1 MMRSGMTAAEIGAKF
16 GVSKETIRS
25 QRAKIGFGPEGRIT
39 TREKQVPADKI
50 ATVKSLLADGRSV
63 RWTARN
69 TGVGSHIV
77 GRIRDENNF
86 PVYEKP
92 AVKKT
97 PHSKRNAPP
106 QKTNLA
112 IAQEAVWTPAFVA
125 EIDARLQ
132 SGESMRNVAAS
143 IGLNKNQLSGVK
155 TRLGFGKKPVAHVTG
170 PTAEE
175 NRAMA
180 RTMLERGASIKDVAK
195 AAHISRDAAILIRE
209 EVHGALL
216 IVPRVTLPP
225 LRHCAGPLLEIMAE
239 PAPFIRVRSYP
250 PVRARQCCAIEGE
263 TVRDY
268 VRCEHD
274 ITRGSYCAHHAALFY
289 AVQPE

>member
-25 QRAKIGFGPEGRIT
+25 HRAKIGFGPEGRIT

-50 ATVKSLLADGRSV
+50 ATVKALLAAGRSA

-77 GRIRDENNF
+77 GRIRD
-86 PVYEKP
+86 
-92 AVKKT
+92 
-97 PHSKRNAPP
+97 S
-106 QKTNLA
+106 
-112 IAQEAVWTPAFVA
+112 VWTPEFVA
-125 EIDARLQ
+125 KIDARLQ
-132 SGESMRNVAAS
+132 SGETMCQVAAS
-143 IGLNKNQLSGVK
+143 LGINKNQLSGLK

-180 RTMLERGASIKDVAK
+180 RTMLERGASINDVAK

-209 EVHGALL
+209 EVHGAPH

-225 LRHCAGPLLEIMAE
+225 LRHPAGPLLEIMAE